1 MKLNKKQK
9 QRETEKEGSS
19 HNWISDETNIFCEI
33 LADPV
38 NNFMETSGWWALKK
52 AFSSKVFDS
61 IIAEF
66 KGVLENAQFK
76 EKKSKNFTAKKKK
89 TTLVDEVKTFT
100 WKNL

>member
-9 QRETEKEGSS
+9 QREMEKERPS

-38 NNFMETSGWWALKK
+38 NNFVETLGWWALKK

-76 EKKSKNFTAKKKK
+76 EKESKNFTAKKKK

>member
-38 NNFMETSGWWALKK
+38 NNFMETLG
-52 AFSSKVFDS
+52 
-61 IIAEF
+61 
-66 KGVLENAQFK
+66 
-76 EKKSKNFTAKKKK
+76 
-89 TTLVDEVKTFT
+89 
-100 WKNL
+100 